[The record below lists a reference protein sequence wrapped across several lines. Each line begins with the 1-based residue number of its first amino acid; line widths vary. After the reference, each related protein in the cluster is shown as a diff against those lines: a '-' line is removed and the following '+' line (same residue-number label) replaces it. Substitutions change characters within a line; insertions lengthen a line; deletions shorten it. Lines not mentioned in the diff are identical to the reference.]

1 MVRFSNSWTSVRV
14 RSPGARRPDC
24 VRNFVPPKNLPAGSF
39 VAAPAS
45 SYALIRQVL
54 SVLEGAATIVE
65 GEQRT
70 ALQSGDRLEFG
81 PPADVVF
88 QNETGALCRY
98 PVAVVRQRS

>member
-1 MVRFSNSWTSVRV
+1 MHV
-14 RSPGARRPDC
+14 RSPGARHPDC
-24 VRNFVPPKNLPAGSF
+24 VRNFVPPKNSAGGL
-39 VAAPAS
+39 VRRRAGLLV
-45 SYALIRQVL
+45 LIWQVL

-70 ALQSGDRLEFG
+70 ALQSGDRLKFG

-98 PVAVVRQRS
+98 LVAVVRQRS